1 MRIKKGLDIPLSG
14 MPEQQIY
21 DGPSSSTVAVL
32 GTDFKGLKPSMLV
45 AEGDRVR
52 VGDPL
57 FFEKRNPRVQFTSP
71 GGGVVR
77 SINRGHRRM
86 LHSIVIEVD
95 EQEEFVEYDAHPA
108 DSLNGLSKD
117 QVRDHLLKTG
127 AWTALRTRPYS
138 KVPNPDTV
146 PHSLFVQA
154 IDTRPLAANPEV
166 VIAENPEAF
175 QNGLRVL
182 RRLFDGKI
190 FVTQAEG
197 AKIPQIDLPNLESHE
212 FSGPH
217 PAGLIGTAIHFLDPV
232 DAEKTVWYIGYQDVM
247 AIGNLFVSGKRS
259 LDRVVSL
266 AGPMVEKPRLI
277 RTRQGVGIDALIDG
291 ELKPGKVR
299 VISGSVLAGFRAAGW
314 NAFLGRYNTQITVLQ
329 EGDERVFVH
338 WLRPMLKQFSFL
350 NVFTRR
356 LNSYAMTTSQNGSR
370 RAMVPIGSYEDIMP
384 LDLLPTPLLRA
395 LLVRDTDTAQLL
407 GALELDE
414 EDLSLCTF
422 VCHSKYEY
430 GHALRACLE
439 IIERE
444 G

>member
-1 MRIKKGLDIPLSG
+1 
-14 MPEQQIY
+14 
-21 DGPSSSTVAVL
+21 VL
-32 GTDFKGLKPSMLV
+32 GTDYKGLKPTMLV

-71 GGGVVR
+71 GGGIVR

-95 EQEEFVEYDAHPA
+95 EKEEFIEYQGRAAGELD
-108 DSLNGLSKD
+108 DLTRD
-117 QVRDHLLKTG
+117 QVRDHMLETG

-138 KVPNPDTV
+138 KVPNPDKV

-154 IDTRPLAANPEV
+154 IDTRPLAADPAV
-166 VIAENPEAF
+166 VIAEDPEAF
-175 QNGLRVL
+175 RNGLQIL
-182 RRLFDGKI
+182 RHLTDGKV

-197 AKIPQIDLPNLESHE
+197 ADIPRVDLPGVEYHE
-212 FSGPH
+212 FGGPH

-232 DAEKTVWYIGYQDVM
+232 DAEKSVWYIGYQDVM
-247 AIGNLFVSGKRS
+247 AVGNLFVRGKRS
-259 LDRVVSL
+259 LGRVISL

-277 RTRQGVGIDALIDG
+277 RTRQGAGTEALIAG

-299 VISGSVLAGFRAAGW
+299 VISGSLLSGFRAAGW

-329 EGDERVFVH
+329 EGSERVFLH
-338 WLRPMLKQFSFL
+338 WLRPTLKQFSFL

-356 LNSYAMTTSQNGSR
+356 LDNYALTTSQNGSR

-395 LLVRDTDTAQLL
+395 LLVRDTDTAQML

-430 GHALRACLE
+430 GAALRACLE